1 MSVPLIAYPTPVL
14 AGRKDAL
21 TPLDRQLELAQEIP
35 GATLGCSHAAVIW
48 P

>member
-35 GATLGCSHAAVIW
+35 GATLVLLPRCSYL